1 MNLPEDQ
8 NLLYLAREGLKAPI
22 PPNWIPYQSRNGEIY
37 YKHKITQEK
46 IYDHPT
52 DIQYRKKYEQQKE
65 KMART
70 NLKSINM
77 RQNMVSGLGQSGQ
90 LNSQLSN
97 LNNVHA
103 IQKDEEVL
111 FEENEEMAK

>member
-52 DIQYRKKYEQQKE
+52 DI
-65 KMART
+65 
-70 NLKSINM
+70 
-77 RQNMVSGLGQSGQ
+77 
-90 LNSQLSN
+90 
-97 LNNVHA
+97 
-103 IQKDEEVL
+103 
-111 FEENEEMAK
+111 